1 MRTNSHSPDLI
12 PGVLLSPCL
21 PPLFLL
27 MSGAPAHGGGGR
39 VLLNSRVSD
48 YVSPAQTCI
57 VTAPAAPAASAA
69 PTSGAPAPAPASQVS
84 KVSISL
90 ADCLACA
97 GCVTSAET
105 VLLEAQGTV
114 ALIDEVNRRI
124 EHANHDDDDDDME
137 TTIHVHLTIHQASW
151 AAIVHDSHTNGTQEN
166 EISKQPH
173 SRSGS
178 GSEEFKTRVARALM
192 SRTKSANLTDDDGE
206 IRKRIRITQGF
217 VNEEDAARAVVAD
230 ALERAEST
238 TLVSACPAVVCYAE
252 TQAKTMLPYLSRILS
267 PMAETGRRLRLGE
280 YADAGARADAI
291 HVAVMPCHDKKLE
304 AARPDLV
311 HEPTKKPFVDFVLT
325 TSEFVELIGSSPP
338 VEKRPRLADE
348 ERLPEQDQ
356 ENANELMA
364 RKRALA
370 SAPRGSPAAFLHA
383 SGGFAHAGVAAA
395 ARQAGI
401 SPETVVP
408 VKGRNADHIVAEV
421 KDASGEVIARVE
433 QVYGFR
439 NLENLRRRL
448 ASRTSSSA
456 GAGAGVGGRRV
467 VEVLELMACP
477 GGCANGGGQGAGT
490 ESRALCVESL
500 VPSPPTVLADSSPSR
515 TLSSW
520 TMPGTRWDDMV
531 KASTK
536 TTTNVNLL
544 NASDW

>member
-1 MRTNSHSPDLI
+1 MGR
-12 PGVLLSPCL
+12 
-21 PPLFLL
+21 
-27 MSGAPAHGGGGR
+27 GARQPR
-39 VLLNSRVSD
+39 
-48 YVSPAQTCI
+48 AQ
-57 VTAPAAPAASAA
+57 
-69 PTSGAPAPAPASQVS
+69 
-84 KVSISL
+84 
-90 ADCLACA
+90 
-97 GCVTSAET
+97 
-105 VLLEAQGTV
+105 
-114 ALIDEVNRRI
+114 
-124 EHANHDDDDDDME
+124 
-137 TTIHVHLTIHQASW
+137 
-151 AAIVHDSHTNGTQEN
+151 
-166 EISKQPH
+166 
-173 SRSGS
+173 
-178 GSEEFKTRVARALM
+178 
-192 SRTKSANLTDDDGE
+192 
-206 IRKRIRITQGF
+206 
-217 VNEEDAARAVVAD
+217 
-230 ALERAEST
+230 ER
-238 TLVSACPAVVCYAE
+238 L
-252 TQAKTMLPYLSRILS
+252 
-267 PMAETGRRLRLGE
+267 RRLRLGE

-348 ERLPEQDQ
+348 ERLPEQEQ
-356 ENANELMA
+356 ENANELMS

-467 VEVLELMACP
+467 VEVLELHRRP
-477 GGCANGGGQGAGT
+477 GH
-490 ESRALCVESL
+490 LL
-500 VPSPPTVLADSSPSR
+500 LLPSPPLG
-515 TLSSW
+515 LS
-520 TMPGTRWDDMV
+520 
-531 KASTK
+531 
-536 TTTNVNLL
+536 
-544 NASDW
+544 